1 MAKRLFAV
9 CLVKADGKEPA
20 DGKEGLC
27 HLPDL
32 CRLLA
37 DGKEVFAICQQT
49 AKTKVGPMGV
59 LHWLGHTGHFF
70 AVCQQT
76 AKR

>member
-9 CLVKADGKEPA
+9 YLAKADGKELA

-27 HLPDL
+27 HLPLL

-37 DGKEVFAICQQT
+37 DGKEFFVVRPQT
-49 AKTKVGPMGV
+49 AKTKVGPMG
-59 LHWLGHTGHFF
+59 HGTG
-70 AVCQQT
+70 
-76 AKR
+76 